1 MKLREIESG
10 QYQVMPVD
18 VEGIGDNPRTWL
30 TMQAREYGLT
40 TLLAHADDGVI
51 WGRMAGDELV
61 TSDQPFPEVSP
72 PLRAP
77 TLQQARFFSPVA
89 ELLLWRG
96 EAGWQARLVQEG
108 SGDRGDYYD
117 EAQLLWGNQHKGV
130 KDGFTRVNE
139 GQQGLLHAPPLEVPK
154 TAFAPTHHPLHLDV
168 RHYLTTNQETGLLRV
183 ALSRLMAVRF
193 VAPIQSKEVQA

>member
-18 VEGIGDNPRTWL
+18 VEGIGDNPRAWL
-30 TMQAREYGLT
+30 TTQAREYGLT

-51 WGRMAGDELV
+51 WGKMASDELV

-77 TLQQARFFSPVA
+77 MLQQARLFSSEA
-89 ELLLWRG
+89 ELLLWR
-96 EAGWQARLVQEG
+96 EERGWQARLVQEG
-108 SGDRGDYYD
+108 SGDNGDYYD
-117 EAQLLWGNQHKGV
+117 EAQLLWGNQHKEI
-130 KDGFTRVNE
+130 KKGFTLVSE

-154 TAFAPTHHPLHLDV
+154 TAFAPTHHPLRMDL
-168 RHYLTTNQETGLLRV
+168 RHYLTTDPATGLLQV
-183 ALSRLMAVRF
+183 TLSRLMAVRF
-193 VAPIQSKEVQA
+193 VAPTQSKEVRS